1 MPKKSEISKGSLTRT
16 TKQEQTKT
24 MRSDRANQKSLRY
37 LSTQPIQEAA
47 LAEASIPEQAAP
59 QAAGPINHM
68 EGPIQPRLQQHKLNK
83 LIHQT
88 SNWDNSDPSTIKIL
102 GDNIQGSIKY
112 YDGGH

>member
-24 MRSDRANQKSLRY
+24 MRSDLPY

-59 QAAGPINHM
+59 QAAGP
-68 EGPIQPRLQQHKLNK
+68 GPIQPRMQQHKLNK

-88 SNWDNSDPSTIKIL
+88 SNWDNSDPDTIKIL
-102 GDNIQGSIKY
+102 GDNN
-112 YDGGH
+112 